1 VVELAANGENVVNE
15 LKKRGWRNFHIWR
28 RYDRNRTAAG
38 TQFRIGWYTNSWSR
52 PMMMD
57 MLIDAITNGWLDI
70 NSTWFI
76 DEMADL
82 ELDLEKQKMM
92 AASGAFDDRI
102 MAMAMV
108 LFSLHDMETRNR
120 DNWVTRER
128 QERRSLNPTYAKFH
142 PGSQGLPTTE
152 MAPNQGSYTYR
163 VVSGGHKDYGS
174 LRQAGA
180 VIWSPE
186 DEERLN

>member
-1 VVELAANGENVVNE
+1 
-15 LKKRGWRNFHIWR
+15 
-28 RYDRNRTAAG
+28 
-38 TQFRIGWYTNSWSR
+38 
-52 PMMMD
+52 MMMD